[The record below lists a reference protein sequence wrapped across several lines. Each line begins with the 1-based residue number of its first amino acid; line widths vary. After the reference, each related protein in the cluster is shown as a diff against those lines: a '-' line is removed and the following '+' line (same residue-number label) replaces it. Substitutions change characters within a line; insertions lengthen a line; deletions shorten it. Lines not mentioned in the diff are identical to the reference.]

1 MRKIKLHI
9 KAVNQCVYMIENIE
23 ILLSYNNLSVNE
35 IFANLSSNDSLNLL
49 GFIDK
54 INLNLSNEISSYVLS
69 NNNKKYILANK
80 YLNINDKENLIKFFS
95 TFGKSDLNG
104 QLINCKSYKEIFKKT
119 VNNLE
124 KNENKD
130 CKSIGTII
138 LGIGILLIILI
149 Y

>member
-1 MRKIKLHI
+1 
-9 KAVNQCVYMIENIE
+9 MIENIE

-69 NNNKKYILANK
+69 DNNKKYILTNK

-95 TFGKSDLNG
+95 TFGKTDLNG
-104 QLINCKSYKEIFKKT
+104 QLINCKSYKEIFKKA

-124 KNENKD
+124 ENENKD